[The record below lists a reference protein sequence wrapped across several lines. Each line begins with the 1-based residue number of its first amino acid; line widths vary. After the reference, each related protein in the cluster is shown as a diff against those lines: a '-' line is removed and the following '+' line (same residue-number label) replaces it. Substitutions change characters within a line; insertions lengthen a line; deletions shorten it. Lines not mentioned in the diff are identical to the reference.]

1 MLINVVSVAT
11 TPDGSLSSYRIALN
25 ASVTAA
31 CVIGG
36 GGSFAYTGSGFSIVA
51 VEIAIVAVAVCSRK
65 FRREGVVADREDV
78 DTVWWYV
85 LLIVL
90 EEDIGVMKLF
100 DT

>member
-1 MLINVVSVAT
+1 MINVVSVAT
-11 TPDGSLSSYRIALN
+11 TPDGSLSSYRTALN

-36 GGSFAYTGSGFSIVA
+36 GGSFAYTGSGFSIVVVA
-51 VEIAIVAVAVCSRK
+51 NAIVAVAVCSRK
-65 FRREGVVADREDV
+65 FRREGVVADRDV
-78 DTVWWYV
+78 DTVW

-100 DT
+100 DI

>member
-1 MLINVVSVAT
+1 MINVVSVAT

-36 GGSFAYTGSGFSIVA
+36 GGSFAYTGSGFSIVVVA
-51 VEIAIVAVAVCSRK
+51 NAIVAVAVCSRK
-65 FRREGVVADREDV
+65 FRREDVVADREDV
-78 DTVWWYV
+78 DTVW

-90 EEDIGVMKLF
+90 EEIGVKLL
-100 DT
+100 DI

>member
-36 GGSFAYTGSGFSIVA
+36 GGSLAYTGCGFSIVVDVNIVVA
-51 VEIAIVAVAVCSRK
+51 VAIVAAVVCSRK
-65 FRREGVVADREDV
+65 FRRDDVADRDV
-78 DTVWWYV
+78 DTVW
-85 LLIVL
+85 
-90 EEDIGVMKLF
+90 
-100 DT
+100 